1 MGIQRFPAQTKNH
14 LGTGVL
20 TWDGKE
26 RRSDRYG
33 TVWLMPDGTT
43 SISGEA
49 SPKSLVNAE
58 LAHGLIGK
66 YGDLIAVVKDARES
80 THTGDLFRGIYPRKP
95 EIGQIIIL
103 GSGRF
108 FTEPAFSAGVQ
119 VGVSP
124 DPDERVADWLN
135 PRALYDAH
143 EQLVELYFHLRE
155 TMR

>member
-1 MGIQRFPAQTKNH
+1 MGITRFPAQTKNH

-43 SISGEA
+43 SLSGEEY
-49 SPKSLVNAE
+49 PKSLINAE
-58 LAHGLIGK
+58 MAHGLIGK
-66 YGDLIAVVKDARES
+66 YGDLICVVKNVRES
-80 THTGDLFRGIYPRKP
+80 THIGDIFRSIYPRKP
-95 EIGQIIIL
+95 EIGQIIVL

-108 FTEPAFSAGVQ
+108 FTEPAHNGGVF

-124 DPDERVADWLN
+124 DADEKVADWLN
-135 PRALYDAH
+135 PRSLYDAH
-143 EQLVELYFHLRE
+143 EQLVELFFHLRE